1 MVAGGQA
8 GRVGFPAVKNL
19 FITSTRHNEGKT
31 VVALGL
37 SQGLARKVK
46 NLGFIKPVG
55 KASVEFA
62 GDRIDHD
69 VALVK
74 EACKIPAFVKDMG
87 PVCYD
92 GFPAGWITP
101 EGRDAVVE
109 KIKAGFAKVAAGKN
123 LVVIEGTGNAAAGAA
138 FGLSNAFIAKMLN
151 AKVVLVVSGGVGQ
164 PTDEVIL
171 NKAYYERSGVEV
183 YGVIV
188 NKALAEERDRIDKWM
203 RRVLDMMNVRLLGV
217 VPYDVELSRG
227 TPLHLM
233 ERFKGRALHQEAA
246 MGRPLGRVVIGAEGA
261 GAVLDRLS
269 GQVSLLVPPDRDDVL
284 VSALS
289 AMFLSGRKDLSI
301 ASILLAGPGTPSETV
316 LRMLKRTTIP
326 VLAVDQDVF
335 TVASEIHAQNFKI
348 LPGDGERVARAVDL
362 VQKHVD
368 LDLTLE
374 GLKD

>member
-1 MVAGGQA
+1 M
-8 GRVGFPAVKNL
+8 KNL
-19 FITSTRHNEGKT
+19 FLTSTRHNEGKT

-37 SQGLARKVK
+37 AQGLAKKVK

-101 EGRDAVVE
+101 QGREAVVE
-109 KIKAGFAKVAAGKN
+109 KIKAGFAKVSAGKN
-123 LVVIEGTGNAAAGAA
+123 LVLIEGTGNAAAGAA
-138 FGLSNAFIAKMLN
+138 FGLSNAFIAKTLN

-217 VPYDVELSRG
+217 MPYDVELARA
-227 TPLHLM
+227 TPLHLL
-233 ERFKGRALHQEAA
+233 ERFKGHALHQEAG

-261 GAVLDRLS
+261 GAVLDRLT
-269 GQVSLLVPPDRDDVL
+269 GQVTLLVPPDRDDVL
-284 VSALS
+284 ASALS
-289 AMFLSGRKDLSI
+289 AMFLSGRKDLAI
-301 ASILLAGPGTPSETV
+301 VSILLAGAGKPSETILKM
-316 LRMLKRTTIP
+316 LRRTTIP
-326 VLAVDQDVF
+326 VLQVEQDVF

-348 LPGDGERVARAVDL
+348 LPGDTERVARAVDL
-362 VQKHVD
+362 VQQHVD
-368 LDLTLE
+368 LDLTLD